1 MLYSDKKMI
10 TMLRKD
16 YKRNIERNENMISN
30 LVLEVTRLLKR
41 YTEKDEK
48 EIRKR
53 LDKVI
58 SDKNG

>member
-1 MLYSDKKMI
+1 MI

-53 LDKVI
+53 LDKVM

>member
-1 MLYSDKKMI
+1 
-10 TMLRKD
+10 MLRKD

>member
-1 MLYSDKKMI
+1 
-10 TMLRKD
+10 
-16 YKRNIERNENMISN
+16 MISN

-53 LDKVI
+53 LDKVM

>member
-1 MLYSDKKMI
+1 MI

-30 LVLEVTRLLKR
+30 LVLEVARLLKR

-53 LDKVI
+53 LDKVM

>member
-1 MLYSDKKMI
+1 MI